1 MRERELP
8 RETLEALRRDF
19 RERFGREPGPDDPV
33 FFDPTAEQPRPLDE
47 DGEALFITMSE
58 MAMRR
63 AGIDPS
69 VIYASRKT
77 GLIVTER
84 NQHLVSPDDQADWI
98 EAIFEYECEAI
109 RYHLEEVHGREYMAA
124 AREAGRIYAETAER
138 ICPHCGQHVEYPE
151 SVWDS

>member
-1 MRERELP
+1 M
-8 RETLEALRRDF
+8 
-19 RERFGREPGPDDPV
+19 
-33 FFDPTAEQPRPLDE
+33 FFDPTAEEPRPLDE
-47 DGEALFITMSE
+47 DGEALFITMRE

-77 GLIVTER
+77 GLIVTEW
-84 NQHLVSPDDQADWI
+84 NHHLVSPDDQADWI

-109 RYHLEEVHGREYMAA
+109 RYHLEAHGREDMAA

-138 ICPHCGQHVEYPE
+138 ICPHCRQHVEYPE
-151 SVWDS
+151 SARDS